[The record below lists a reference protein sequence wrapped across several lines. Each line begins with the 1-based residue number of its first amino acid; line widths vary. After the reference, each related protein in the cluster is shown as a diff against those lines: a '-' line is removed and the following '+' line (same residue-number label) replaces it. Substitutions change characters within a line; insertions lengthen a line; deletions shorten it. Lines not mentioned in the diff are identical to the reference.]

1 MVATRDLGRL
11 KFSLSHFLA
20 SLFENSVNLL
30 KNWGR
35 NVPLFVFIFAACVP
49 RLVCATELEH
59 PNIIFILADDLG
71 WGDLGVLHQNDST
84 HDRKHKTPFLDQMAA
99 EGMQLRAHY
108 CPAPVC
114 APSRSSLLTGVHQG
128 HASIRNNQFDKMLI
142 DNHTLGTVM
151 QAAGYRTALIGKYG
165 LQGKGN
171 NPETWPGYPTKRGF
185 DEFFGYVAH
194 VDGHM
199 HYPAEDWPLGDS
211 EIHQTKKNVWWNN
224 QEVSADLQKC
234 YTTDL
239 FTARSKHWI
248 VEHQKTQPEQPFFLL
263 LTYDTPHAALQIPTG
278 SYPKEKGL
286 RGGVQWLG
294 KPGQMINTAQGEI
307 DSYRHPDYVGHGWT
321 DAEERF
327 ATMVRRIDNAVGDL
341 LQTLRDLGIAENT
354 MVVFTS
360 DNGPHLESYLANVK
374 YSPDSFQS
382 YGPFDGT
389 KRDTW
394 EGGIRMPTLAWWPSR
409 IAAGGINARP
419 SQFHDWL
426 PTMAELGGTA
436 APARTDG
443 VSLVPSLTGKGEQL
457 DSTIYVEYTV
467 GGSTESYADF
477 LPSRHGKK
485 RGEMQVVHVDGFKGV
500 RTDIQSH
507 SDLFEIYD
515 LKSDPGEEKN
525 LAGTEIRFKQ
535 IQQRM
540 HDRVL
545 QLRLPNDSAPRPYD
559 NSLIA
564 GNTDD
569 RAGLLSEDV
578 AWTFHPGDF
587 SYVPSL
593 PAKKA
598 VANLKT
604 KSEGNRSLGLEAT
617 AVLAKTPGAVVYEM
631 FVTIDEPGEYHWTF
645 RCPTRGFVRVWD
657 IGLIDADFDYVPG
670 SPQTS
675 TLHLGKGRHPVRVT
689 VLTDDQ
695 NQAAFELNCKKVDSE
710 KKN

>member
-1 MVATRDLGRL
+1 M
-11 KFSLSHFLA
+11 KI
-20 SLFENSVNLL
+20 L
-30 KNWGR
+30 KNRGHL
-35 NVPLFVFIFAACVP
+35 VSLFVFAIAVCVP
-49 RLVCATELEH
+49 RLATAAEPKRPNIQR

-71 WGDLGVLHQNDST
+71 WGDLGVLHQNNST

-128 HASIRNNQFDKMLI
+128 HASVRNNQFDKMLI

-151 QAAGYRTALIGKYG
+151 QAAGYQTALIGKYG
-165 LQGKGN
+165 LQGRDQGN
-171 NPETWPGYPTKRGF
+171 DPETWPGYPTKRGF
-185 DEFFGYVAH
+185 DEFFGYIPHRA
-194 VDGHM
+194 GHI

-211 EIHQTKKNVWWNN
+211 EIHRTGKKVWWNER
-224 QEVSADLQKC
+224 EVSAGLQKC

-248 VEHQKTQPEQPFFLL
+248 AEHQKSKPDQPFFLL

-278 SYPKEKGL
+278 TYPKEKGL

-360 DNGPHLESYLANVK
+360 DNGPHLESYIADVK

-394 EGGIRMPTLAWWPSR
+394 EGGIRMPTFAWWPSR
-409 IAAGGINARP
+409 IVAGKISQQP
-419 SQFHDWL
+419 SQFHDWM
-426 PTMAELGGTA
+426 PTMAELGGIA

-443 VSLVPSLTGKGEQL
+443 VSLVPSLIGQGEQPE
-457 DSTIYVEYTV
+457 STIYVEYSQVDATQ
-467 GGSTESYADF
+467 SYADF

-525 LAGTEIRFKQ
+525 LAGTEARFDL

-545 QLRLPNDSAPRPYD
+545 RLRRANPTAPRPYD

-564 GNTDD
+564 GDTSE
-569 RAGLLSEDV
+569 RASLSSEDIT
-578 AWTFHPGDF
+578 WTFHPGDF

-593 PAKKA
+593 PQE
-598 VANLKT
+598 
-604 KSEGNRSLGLEAT
+604 KSEAMLKAGGIENLALELKAT
-617 AVLAKTPGAVVYEM
+617 TVLAKKPGAVVYEM
-631 FVTIDEPGEYHWTF
+631 FVTINDPGEYRWTF
-645 RCPTRGFVRVWD
+645 RSPTRAFVRAWD

-670 SPQTS
+670 SPQTA
-675 TLHLGKGRHPVRVT
+675 TLHLGKGKHPVRIT
-689 VLTDDQ
+689 VLTDDE
-695 NQAAFELNCKKVDSE
+695 NQAAFELSCKKVD
-710 KKN
+710 

>member
-1 MVATRDLGRL
+1 MKILKIRGR
-11 KFSLSHFLA
+11 LA
-20 SLFENSVNLL
+20 SLF
-30 KNWGR
+30 
-35 NVPLFVFIFAACVP
+35 VFAFAACVP
-49 RLVCATELEH
+49 KLATSAEPAR

-128 HASIRNNQFDKMLI
+128 HASVRNNQFDKMLV

-151 QAAGYRTALIGKYG
+151 QAAGYRTALVGKYG
-165 LQGKGN
+165 LQGEGN
-171 NPETWPGYPTKRGF
+171 DPETWPGYPTKRGF

-199 HYPAEDWPLGDS
+199 HYPAEEWPLGDS
-211 EIHQTKKNVWWNN
+211 EIHQTKKNVWWNY
-224 QEVSADLQKC
+224 QEVSGDLQKC

-248 VEHQKTQPEQPFFLL
+248 AEHQKTKPEQPFFLL

-278 SYPKEKGL
+278 TYPKEKGL
-286 RGGVQWLG
+286 RGGVQWIG

-409 IAAGGINARP
+409 IAAGKINNRA
-419 SQFHDWL
+419 SQFHDWM
-426 PTMAELGGTA
+426 PTMAELGGVA

-443 VSLVPSLTGKGEQL
+443 VSLVPSLTGQGEQRE
-457 DSTIYVEYTV
+457 STIYVEYAQSE
-467 GGSTESYADF
+467 STQSYADF

-485 RGEMQVVHVDGFKGV
+485 RGEMQVVHVDGYKGV

-507 SDLFEIYD
+507 DDLFEIYD
-515 LKSDPGEEKN
+515 LKNDPGEERN
-525 LAGTEIRFKQ
+525 LETILLGVL
-535 IQQRM
+535 QQVM

-545 QLRLPNDSAPRPYD
+545 RLRLPNASAPRPYD
-559 NSLIA
+559 NELIPGEKQA
-564 GNTDD
+564 GPSKKNLT
-569 RAGLLSEDV
+569 
-578 AWTFHPGDF
+578 WTFHPGDF
-587 SYVPSL
+587 PYVPSL
-593 PAKKA
+593 PEQ
-598 VANLKT
+598 N
-604 KSEGNRSLGLEAT
+604 SEARQEIEVNDPFALGLET
-617 AVLAKTPGAVVYEM
+617 TVTSKEPGTVVYE
-631 FVTIDEPGEYHWTF
+631 IWLPIKDSGEYRWTF
-645 RCPTRGFVRVWD
+645 SCPTSGFVRVWD
-657 IGLIDADFDYVPG
+657 ISLLDADFGYMSG
-670 SPQTS
+670 ATQTA
-675 TLHLGKGRHPVRVT
+675 TLRLGKGRHPVRVT
-689 VLTDDQ
+689 VLTDDE
-695 NQAAFELNCKKVDSE
+695 NQAAFELSCKKVD
-710 KKN
+710 